1 MAILAILSMTVA
13 SAELEM
19 NESDNLDLAKD
30 GANSAYQSD
39 QNDQDNRLANEV
51 NEVNYNYERMNEEIS
66 VPESNQGG
74 QCSSITN
81 GPNKR
86 GDNDLLVESRS
97 KKPVFAG
104 AVIFASGH
112 CGGKPAFEGAYP
124 SGMCHNFPTT
134 GGGKY
139 GAKFTNSCCDYKV
152 WEKRDCKGK
161 STYQRARGNKCI
173 AIANNEKKQF
183 YLRFGGASISI
194 TCK

>member
-1 MAILAILSMTVA
+1 V
-13 SAELEM
+13 
-19 NESDNLDLAKD
+19 D
-30 GANSAYQSD
+30 G
-39 QNDQDNRLANEV
+39 
-51 NEVNYNYERMNEEIS
+51 NYEGMDGETS
-66 VPESNQGG
+66 VSGPNQGG
-74 QCSSITN
+74 QSSSITN

-124 SGMCHNFPTT
+124 SGMCHNFPTS

-139 GAKFTNSCCDYKV
+139 GAKFTNSRCDYRV

-161 STYQRARGNKCI
+161 STYQRARGDKCI
-173 AIANNEKKQF
+173 AIANNEKRQF

>member
-1 MAILAILSMTVA
+1 VAILAILSMTVA